1 VQSLRAAQIARLVPG
16 GRWECQ
22 GGMMKDTDEAQFQ
35 TTVAEYLLR
44 HRSILDVQTKLSE
57 AAARV
62 NRAVA
67 KSVTSCGCISIT
79 AVRQRFPTD
88 VGLRELKQFMASHLT
103 GEMCEKCRE
112 VVETEI
118 GTTLFY
124 LAALCSLLDL
134 NLKDVLEKE
143 HARVSALGVFNLT

>member
-1 VQSLRAAQIARLVPG
+1 
-16 GRWECQ
+16 
-22 GGMMKDTDEAQFQ
+22 MKDTEEIHFQDTVSQF
-35 TTVAEYLLR
+35 LLR
-44 HRSILDVQTKLSE
+44 HRSILDVQTKLTE

-67 KSVTSCGCISIT
+67 KSVTSCGCIT
-79 AVRQRFPTD
+79 VNAGKQTFPAD
-88 VGLRELKQFMASHLT
+88 VSLRELRQFMSTHLS
-103 GEMCEKCRE
+103 GEMCAKCRE

-124 LAALCSLLDL
+124 LAALCSLLNL

-143 HARVSALGVFNLT
+143 YTRVSALGVFNLT

>member
-1 VQSLRAAQIARLVPG
+1 MPGRAASQ
-16 GRWECQ
+16 
-22 GGMMKDTDEAQFQ
+22 
-35 TTVAEYLLR
+35 YLLR
-44 HRSILDVQTKLSE
+44 HRSILDVQTKLAE

-67 KSVTSCGCISIT
+67 KSVTSCGCISV
-79 AVRQRFPTD
+79 AAGKQRFPAD
-88 VGLRELKQFMASHLT
+88 VSLRDLREFMSTHLS
-103 GEMCEKCRE
+103 GDLCGKCRE

-143 HARVSALGVFNLT
+143 YDRVSALGVFNLT

>member
-1 VQSLRAAQIARLVPG
+1 
-16 GRWECQ
+16 
-22 GGMMKDTDEAQFQ
+22 MKDTDEAQFQ

>member
-1 VQSLRAAQIARLVPG
+1 
-16 GRWECQ
+16 
-22 GGMMKDTDEAQFQ
+22 MKDTDEVHFQETVSQF
-35 TTVAEYLLR
+35 LIR
-44 HRSILDVQTKLSE
+44 HRSILDVQTKLTE

-67 KSVTSCGCISIT
+67 KSVTTCGCINID
-79 AVRQRFPTD
+79 AGRQRFPAD
-88 VGLRELKQFMASHLT
+88 VSLRDVRDLLATHLN

-118 GTTLFY
+118 GATLFY

-134 NLKDVLEKE
+134 NLRDVLEKE
-143 HARVSALGVFNLT
+143 YRRVNALGVFNLT

>member
-1 VQSLRAAQIARLVPG
+1 MV
-16 GRWECQ
+16 Q
-22 GGMMKDTDEAQFQ
+22 GGVMKDTDETHFQ
-35 TTVAEYLLR
+35 STVSEYLLR
-44 HRSILDVQTKLSE
+44 HRSILDVQTKLAE
-57 AAARV
+57 ATARV

-67 KSVTSCGCISIT
+67 KSVTTCGCISIN
-79 AVRQRFPTD
+79 AEKQRYPAD
-88 VGLRELKQFMASHLT
+88 VSLRELKQFMASHLS

-112 VVETEI
+112 VMETEI

-143 HARVSALGVFNLT
+143 SRRVNALGVFNLT

>member
-1 VQSLRAAQIARLVPG
+1 MAPVRSIER
-16 GRWECQ
+16 Q
-22 GGMMKDTDEAQFQ
+22 GGTMKDTDEAQFQ
-35 TTVAEYLLR
+35 ATVSEYLLR

-67 KSVTSCGCISIT
+67 KSVTTCGCISI
-79 AVRQRFPTD
+79 AAAKQKFPAD
-88 VGLRELKQFMASHLT
+88 VGLRELKQFMATHLT

-118 GTTLFY
+118 GTTLFS
-124 LAALCSLLDL
+124 LAALCGLLDL
-134 NLKDVLEKE
+134 NLQEVLDKE
-143 HARVSALGVFNLT
+143 HA

>member
-1 VQSLRAAQIARLVPG
+1 
-16 GRWECQ
+16 
-22 GGMMKDTDEAQFQ
+22 MKETYEAQFQ
-35 TTVAEYLLR
+35 TTVSEYLLR
-44 HRSILDVQTKLSE
+44 HRSILDVQTKLTE

-67 KSVTSCGCISIT
+67 KSVTTCGCISVN
-79 AVRQRFPTD
+79 AVRQTFPTD
-88 VGLRELKQFMASHLT
+88 ISLRELKQFMDTHLV
-103 GEMCEKCRE
+103 GAMCDKCRE

-118 GTTLFY
+118 GSTLFY

-134 NLKDVLEKE
+134 NLKEVLEKE

>member
-1 VQSLRAAQIARLVPG
+1 
-16 GRWECQ
+16 
-22 GGMMKDTDEAQFQ
+22 MKDTDEARFQ
-35 TTVAEYLLR
+35 ATVSEYLLR

-57 AAARV
+57 ATARV

-67 KSVTSCGCISIT
+67 KSVTTCGCISVN
-79 AVRQRFPTD
+79 ASRQKFPTD
-88 VGLRELKQFMASHLT
+88 VSLRELRQFMSTHLH

-112 VVETEI
+112 VVETEM

-124 LAALCSLLDL
+124 MAALCSLLDL

-143 HARVSALGVFNLT
+143 FTRVNALGVFNLT